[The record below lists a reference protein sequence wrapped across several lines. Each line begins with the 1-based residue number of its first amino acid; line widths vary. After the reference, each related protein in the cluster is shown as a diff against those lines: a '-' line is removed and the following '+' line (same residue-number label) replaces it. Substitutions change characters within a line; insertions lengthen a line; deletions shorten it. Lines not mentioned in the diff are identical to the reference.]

1 MSPTP
6 SFLASHTGKASI
18 SLATSKQ
25 TQALL
30 AFLRDVPARYLLHLG
45 QGEQELATDVDFS
58 REGRVNAMLVR
69 QLELLSEVESLTR
82 SLRLPEDRPK
92 DGYERLKRCILIGDH
107 HQLPHVVKNMAFQ
120 KCSHMDQ
127 SLFTRFVRLGIPYIE
142 LNAQGRA

>member
-58 REGRVNAMLVR
+58 REGRVNAMLVT
-69 QLELLSEVESLTR
+69 QLELLSER
-82 SLRLPEDRPK
+82 PE

-127 SLFTRFVRLGIPYIE
+127 SLFTTFVRLGIPYIE